1 MSSVAVA
8 VGSLVAFALAYS
20 LYSRF
25 IASRLFEVRHDAIT
39 PATELQDGVDYVP
52 TRASILFGHH
62 FSSIAGAAPIVG
74 PAIAVIWGWLPAVV
88 WIVVG
93 TVFVGAVHDMGSLI
107 LSARN
112 KGRSIAEVAKT
123 VVSARTRTLFFLI
136 IFFALLVVMAVFALV
151 ISVLF
156 IRFPASVLPI
166 LLQTPAA
173 VALGLLIYKKKARPL
188 LPSIAAVSFLY
199 FSVWLG
205 TLLPIK
211 LPPLLL
217 GSEIITWVAILML
230 YVYTA
235 STLPVWVLLQ
245 PRDYVNSHLLLVAL
259 SLFYIGIFVLHPPIS
274 APAINPSPQ
283 GAPCIL
289 PFLFIT
295 IACGA
300 VSGFHALVSSGTT
313 VKQLCRE
320 TDARPVAYGG
330 MLAEG
335 ALAVVAALACTAG
348 FASRAQWASHYTSWS
363 AAGGFMTKI
372 TAFVSGAGRFLSA
385 LGIPAQMGTAIVSVT
400 LIAFAATSLDTA
412 TRIQRYIISE
422 LATVVKVRALTGRH
436 PATMLAVGL
445 AFGLT
450 IIKQGRGGMILWPL
464 FGTINQ
470 LMAGLTFLVI
480 TVYLVRRNKPTLY
493 TTIPMAFLLLFTSA
507 ALIIN
512 LQNFLA
518 KNNWLLLAIGTAI
531 AILEV
536 WFIAEGI
543 IAIRKSAQHNPP

>member
-1 MSSVAVA
+1 VA
-8 VGSLVAFALAYS
+8 VGALVAFALAYS

-25 IASRLFEVRHDAIT
+25 IASRLFEVRHDTIT

-259 SLFYIGIFVLHPPIS
+259 SLFYIGIFVLHPQIS

-480 TVYLVRRNKPTLY
+480 TVYLIRRNKPTLY